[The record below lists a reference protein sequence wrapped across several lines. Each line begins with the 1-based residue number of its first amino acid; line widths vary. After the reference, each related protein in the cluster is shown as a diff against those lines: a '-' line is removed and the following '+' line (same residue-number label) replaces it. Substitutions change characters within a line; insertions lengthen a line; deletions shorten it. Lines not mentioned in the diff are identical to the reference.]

1 MMVDLDSARKNSK
14 WVCPNDRGL
23 ALLAKVGA
31 GWSVKTQHNQT
42 YKQQPEALDEAEKQI
57 ILEVIQRAD
66 ALDSLEQERVGRLV
80 DRLDNMK
87 RNAIGSGTNQCIL
100 CGAQCVLFGVLSTNS
115 ILCHDCRKTVC
126 QKCGVETCSG
136 SRKEVIWRCKIC
148 AETREMWKKTGAWF
162 FKAIPKHVLPV
173 KKTTYGEQPTTGA
186 SRVKSSELEEES
198 SSDDDRASRLLA
210 SRSKKIEEPVNHSQ
224 PRFSLLNIRIK
235 LEVISENVRQSILR
249 RNRLN
254 MNLRQDR
261 VSCKKVELL
270 MSAYHL
276 LCDAMQQAND
286 FYCDLLLASIFFTF
300 ISITESLYFLFRI
313 IAEEDTKSMWSIA
326 AYVFSNASFLM
337 LITLSGSR
345 VSEAAGET
353 ASLTRKL
360 INQDLSSEL
369 REELKSFLLQ
379 LWNQNVEFSAGG
391 FFQINKETLT
401 SMVATVTTFLTD
413 ETTDDRSALLFCLGP
428 PKLNLERIFATI
440 EALALA
446 CSTGYLKLSRELI
459 VIPKSLINVGFRTR
473 RGVLHPYKRE
483 TSESSESGG
492 SSTATANHCPT
503 WTCDSTISRTR
514 STNPDTDPDDP
525 SSYFTYSRQNSQLSL
540 LTNRDWYS
548 DCDRFSL
555 SSSSVNGHRAALSH
569 AEDTSEEFS
578 EPLPDGKYLFF
589 FTTLTFRWFTKYKV
603 IDWLVNLGILELTLV
618 YDSETSSIHVSL
630 HRAKNLKPMDINGL
644 ADPFCKLNLL
654 PAGTKSHRLRTRTV
668 HKTRNPEFNETL
680 TFYGITENDLAVRA
694 LHVLVL
700 GKYSTIC
707 IFIGL
712 IKVPNTF
719 VDDDKYGHDF
729 MGEAKYPLD
738 RLRPDVARQLNLFLE
753 KHYPVENEEEVW
765 GEEGWTHG
773 QILITLCYSTRR
785 KALIVGIVRC
795 NNLLPMDSNG
805 FSDPFVKLYLRPD
818 HYHRKYKTCVKWKN
832 LNPIF
837 NEEFVFE
844 TKMTDLPQQT
854 LVLTVWDKDYGKSN
868 DYLGCLELGWKS
880 KGERLRQWVD
890 MIKFPDHKHEGLH
903 NLCEEPPPN

>member
-1 MMVDLDSARKNSK
+1 
-14 WVCPNDRGL
+14 
-23 ALLAKVGA
+23 
-31 GWSVKTQHNQT
+31 
-42 YKQQPEALDEAEKQI
+42 
-57 ILEVIQRAD
+57 
-66 ALDSLEQERVGRLV
+66 
-80 DRLDNMK
+80 MK

-173 KKTTYGEQPTTGA
+173 KKPPME
-186 SRVKSSELEEES
+186 SRFRHGSRIGIEKGTWSRAAAMKSSELEEES

-224 PRFSLLNIRIK
+224 PRMSVLSKGALLYCQVFIGFPLKYVPESATVTRLVFSPTVFWWGLIVSLLGMGSLCFEFYMRFKQNPTVLFPDTDFDILSLALSLIYGSSMMMLLTLSITYAIKYPKFQEVCNFLETFDHNMELGTPEYCNTVNLPIIVLSTVTPITFEVVNQCLRSLEEDHELIFRRIMLFFYMSVTLCGRTGILVHFQQVTFCMAKRFSLLNIRIK

-401 SMVATVTTFLTD
+401 SMVATVTTFL
-413 ETTDDRSALLFCLGP
+413 
-428 PKLNLERIFATI
+428 
-440 EALALA
+440 
-446 CSTGYLKLSRELI
+446 
-459 VIPKSLINVGFRTR
+459 VIMIQF
-473 RGVLHPYKRE
+473 
-483 TSESSESGG
+483 
-492 SSTATANHCPT
+492 
-503 WTCDSTISRTR
+503 
-514 STNPDTDPDDP
+514 
-525 SSYFTYSRQNSQLSL
+525 
-540 LTNRDWYS
+540 
-548 DCDRFSL
+548 
-555 SSSSVNGHRAALSH
+555 
-569 AEDTSEEFS
+569 
-578 EPLPDGKYLFF
+578 
-589 FTTLTFRWFTKYKV
+589 
-603 IDWLVNLGILELTLV
+603 
-618 YDSETSSIHVSL
+618 
-630 HRAKNLKPMDINGL
+630 
-644 ADPFCKLNLL
+644 
-654 PAGTKSHRLRTRTV
+654 GT
-668 HKTRNPEFNETL
+668 
-680 TFYGITENDLAVRA
+680 
-694 LHVLVL
+694 
-700 GKYSTIC
+700 
-707 IFIGL
+707 
-712 IKVPNTF
+712 
-719 VDDDKYGHDF
+719 
-729 MGEAKYPLD
+729 
-738 RLRPDVARQLNLFLE
+738 
-753 KHYPVENEEEVW
+753 
-765 GEEGWTHG
+765 
-773 QILITLCYSTRR
+773 
-785 KALIVGIVRC
+785 
-795 NNLLPMDSNG
+795 
-805 FSDPFVKLYLRPD
+805 
-818 HYHRKYKTCVKWKN
+818 
-832 LNPIF
+832 
-837 NEEFVFE
+837 
-844 TKMTDLPQQT
+844 
-854 LVLTVWDKDYGKSN
+854 
-868 DYLGCLELGWKS
+868 
-880 KGERLRQWVD
+880 
-890 MIKFPDHKHEGLH
+890 
-903 NLCEEPPPN
+903 

>member
-1 MMVDLDSARKNSK
+1 MRD
-14 WVCPNDRGL
+14 
-23 ALLAKVGA
+23 
-31 GWSVKTQHNQT
+31 T
-42 YKQQPEALDEAEKQI
+42 
-57 ILEVIQRAD
+57 
-66 ALDSLEQERVGRLV
+66 SL
-80 DRLDNMK
+80 
-87 RNAIGSGTNQCIL
+87 
-100 CGAQCVLFGVLSTNS
+100 
-115 ILCHDCRKTVC
+115 
-126 QKCGVETCSG
+126 
-136 SRKEVIWRCKIC
+136 
-148 AETREMWKKTGAWF
+148 
-162 FKAIPKHVLPV
+162 
-173 KKTTYGEQPTTGA
+173 
-186 SRVKSSELEEES
+186 
-198 SSDDDRASRLLA
+198 
-210 SRSKKIEEPVNHSQ
+210 
-224 PRFSLLNIRIK
+224 
-235 LEVISENVRQSILR
+235 
-249 RNRLN
+249 
-254 MNLRQDR
+254 
-261 VSCKKVELL
+261 
-270 MSAYHL
+270 
-276 LCDAMQQAND
+276 
-286 FYCDLLLASIFFTF
+286 
-300 ISITESLYFLFRI
+300 
-313 IAEEDTKSMWSIA
+313 
-326 AYVFSNASFLM
+326 
-337 LITLSGSR
+337 
-345 VSEAAGET
+345 
-353 ASLTRKL
+353 
-360 INQDLSSEL
+360 
-369 REELKSFLLQ
+369 
-379 LWNQNVEFSAGG
+379 
-391 FFQINKETLT
+391 
-401 SMVATVTTFLTD
+401 
-413 ETTDDRSALLFCLGP
+413 DDRS
-428 PKLNLERIFATI
+428 
-440 EALALA
+440 
-446 CSTGYLKLSRELI
+446 
-459 VIPKSLINVGFRTR
+459 VGFRTR

-578 EPLPDGKYLFF
+578 EPLPD
-589 FTTLTFRWFTKYKV
+589 
-603 IDWLVNLGILELTLV
+603 VNLGILELTLV

-700 GKYSTIC
+700 
-707 IFIGL
+707 
-712 IKVPNTF
+712 
-719 VDDDKYGHDF
+719 DDDKYGHDF

-868 DYLGCLELGWKS
+868 DYLEELGGTTTFGVVGRGLTVESSSGETEGCLELGWKS